1 MILTYRIK
9 HGGDFSEELLKAR
22 QVAEFALRNR
32 HCRSSKDVKHF
43 GLKSAIANQI
53 LRKYGRNLRCKRI
66 NRVHLIVP
74 GQQVQCNQETRTI
87 RIPCLG
93 VEVTYQFE
101 QPFLSINQIE
111 ADSQYLYV
119 SVRVANPPVQPTN
132 HTLGVDLNA
141 TGHIAVVAIPH
152 VGKVEKLGRK
162 AYHTQRKYRNLR
174 QRYQRNGCLRKL
186 QQVKDRERRIVRDL
200 NHQVSRK
207 IVTLAKEHQCSI
219 RMEHLEGIRQRAST
233 AKSFRYTL
241 NSGSFH
247 QLRMFVE
254 YKAKLLGVEVAT
266 VDPAYTSKSCSRCGL
281 LGDRDG
287 KRFQC
292 PHCGHVDHADVNAAF
307 NIGQRRPIG
316 RDQIA
321 EVRDSAIG
329 STDTPRGATA
339 WKAADSR
346 TPRL

>member
-1 MILTYRIK
+1 
-9 HGGDFSEELLKAR
+9 
-22 QVAEFALRNR
+22 
-32 HCRSSKDVKHF
+32 
-43 GLKSAIANQI
+43 
-53 LRKYGRNLRCKRI
+53 
-66 NRVHLIVP
+66 
-74 GQQVQCNQETRTI
+74 
-87 RIPCLG
+87 
-93 VEVTYQFE
+93 
-101 QPFLSINQIE
+101 
-111 ADSQYLYV
+111 
-119 SVRVANPPVQPTN
+119 
-132 HTLGVDLNA
+132 
-141 TGHIAVVAIPH
+141 
-152 VGKVEKLGRK
+152 
-162 AYHTQRKYRNLR
+162 
-174 QRYQRNGCLRKL
+174 
-186 QQVKDRERRIVRDL
+186 
-200 NHQVSRK
+200 
-207 IVTLAKEHQCSI
+207 
-219 RMEHLEGIRQRAST
+219 MEHLEGIRQRAST